1 MASMKEIATDP
12 EVALVAI
19 MPSLMSLV
27 FIG

>member
-1 MASMKEIATDP
+1 MKEIATDP